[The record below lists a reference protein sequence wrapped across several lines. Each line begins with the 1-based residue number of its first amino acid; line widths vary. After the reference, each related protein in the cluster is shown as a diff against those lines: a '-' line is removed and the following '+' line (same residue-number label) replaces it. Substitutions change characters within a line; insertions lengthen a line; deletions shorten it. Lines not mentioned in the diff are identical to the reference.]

1 MQLKGAGN
9 MEEYRELAA
18 AIPPFV
24 RYVLTTLEAAG
35 FEAYCVGGCVR
46 DLLLRRTPGDW
57 DMTTSARPEQTM
69 ALFGNCALPTGLKHG
84 TVTVCSGM
92 NRVETTTFRT
102 DGAYADHRHPE
113 QVTFTD
119 SLQEDLSRRDFTVN
133 AMAMEL
139 AGRLHDPF
147 HGREDLK
154 NGVLRCVG
162 EPEKRFSEDALRI
175 LRCLRFA
182 AVLDFTVER
191 ETAAAMENCRELLRE
206 IAPER
211 VREELTKLL
220 CGQNAGRVLEDY
232 APVAAQVLPEIAP
245 TFGFDQRNPWHDK
258 DVWRHTLA
266 AVDAAPAD
274 PVLRWAALLHDL
286 GKPPCFT
293 LDEKG
298 VGHFYDHGEES
309 ARLAGN
315 ILSRLRFDTDTRRRI
330 VALVALHDRPIIPER
345 RPVRRLLARLGPE
358 GTADLIALHR
368 ADNAAQ
374 SSLAA
379 GRQSE
384 LDRAQA
390 VLDRLL
396 AEGACFQ
403 KKDLAV
409 NGRDMLEL
417 GLKGPEIGQALDRC
431 LEAVLSERL
440 PNEKAALLELVRR

>member
-1 MQLKGAGN
+1 MYDLPPQVLRAISMLNAAGHRAYVVGGAV
-9 MEEYRELAA
+9 RELLRGKGTVTD
-18 AIPPFV
+18 F
-24 RYVLTTLEAAG
+24 
-35 FEAYCVGGCVR
+35 
-46 DLLLRRTPGDW
+46 DL
-57 DMTTSARPEQTM
+57 TTSARPEETEGVF
-69 ALFGNCALPTGLKHG
+69 AGFRLIETGLKHG
-84 TVTVCSGM
+84 TVTVLLDGLPL
-92 NRVETTTFRT
+92 EITTFRV
-102 DGAYADHRHPE
+102 DGTYSDGRHPDG
-113 QVTFTD
+113 VSFTP
-119 SLQEDLSRRDFTVN
+119 SLERDLERRDFTIN
-133 AMAMEL
+133 AMAYHPQEGL
-139 AGRLHDPF
+139 IDLHG
-147 HGREDLK
+147 GREDLK
-154 NGVLRCVG
+154 AGLIRCVG
-162 EPEKRFSEDALRI
+162 DPDRRFREDGLRM
-175 LRCLRFA
+175 LRCMRFA
-182 AVLDFTVER
+182 AVLGFRIEER
-191 ETAAAMENCRELLRE
+191 TGAALVRCRALLDD
-206 IAPER
+206 IAHER

-220 CGQNAGRVLEDY
+220 CGQNAGRVLEEY

-245 TFGFDQRNPWHDK
+245 TFGFDQRTPWHDK
-258 DVWRHTLA
+258 DVWHHTLA
-266 AVDAAPAD
+266 AVDAAPED

-379 GRQSE
+379 GRQSG

-431 LEAVLSERL
+431 LEAVLSERR

>member
-1 MQLKGAGN
+1 M
-9 MEEYRELAA
+9 
-18 AIPPFV
+18 
-24 RYVLTTLEAAG
+24 
-35 FEAYCVGGCVR
+35 
-46 DLLLRRTPGDW
+46 
-57 DMTTSARPEQTM
+57 
-69 ALFGNCALPTGLKHG
+69 
-84 TVTVCSGM
+84 
-92 NRVETTTFRT
+92 
-102 DGAYADHRHPE
+102 
-113 QVTFTD
+113 
-119 SLQEDLSRRDFTVN
+119 
-133 AMAMEL
+133 
-139 AGRLHDPF
+139 
-147 HGREDLK
+147 
-154 NGVLRCVG
+154 
-162 EPEKRFSEDALRI
+162 
-175 LRCLRFA
+175 
-182 AVLDFTVER
+182 
-191 ETAAAMENCRELLRE
+191 
-206 IAPER
+206 
-211 VREELTKLL
+211 
-220 CGQNAGRVLEDY
+220 
-232 APVAAQVLPEIAP
+232 
-245 TFGFDQRNPWHDK
+245 
-258 DVWRHTLA
+258 
-266 AVDAAPAD
+266 
-274 PVLRWAALLHDL
+274 
-286 GKPPCFT
+286 
-293 LDEKG
+293 
-298 VGHFYDHGEES
+298 GHFYDHGEES